1 MCFVFTGACNFRL
14 KHPLHGGAA
23 SALRQS
29 QSKSSRLHSSRSR
42 RQGSVGRSVPETPRQ
57 SERHCEGNV
66 HVWFLG
72 WWTLTEPP
80 NNLPPTIGIY
90 TVYIYVYIY
99 TPSEPRTLEF
109 VGPKMKTWF
118 WGRFPK
124 KKIKKKHSFYLK
136 NPSFFCPVRW
146 CLQISSQGKTSTN
159 SHWVAPLNSETMNS
173 MGVRFLFNWMG
184 WGTRA
189 THPNIFSWFLN
200 YWEQHMFFFTTGARK
215 DRFF

>member
-1 MCFVFTGACNFRL
+1 MCFVLTGACNFRL

-57 SERHCEGNV
+57 SERHCEGNI

-90 TVYIYVYIY
+90 TVYIYIYVYIFEWTNWFQTY
-99 TPSEPRTLEF
+99 GNLGPPRPNMSALLRTFSPPWESKVAAMETLDGMPCASLTGAAF
-109 VGPKMKTWF
+109 KLLSLRKRVWNIRTSISRAYQLIYMAAQK
-118 WGRFPK
+118 
-124 KKIKKKHSFYLK
+124 
-136 NPSFFCPVRW
+136 VRW
-146 CLQISSQGKTSTN
+146 
-159 SHWVAPLNSETMNS
+159 
-173 MGVRFLFNWMG
+173 
-184 WGTRA
+184 
-189 THPNIFSWFLN
+189 
-200 YWEQHMFFFTTGARK
+200 
-215 DRFF
+215 